1 MATRK
6 TPATPSKSATPAKR
20 TRAAASGTR
29 KTAAKTGAKPS
40 AKSVATKPATKAPA
54 RRAAAKP
61 AVAQPAARG
70 IGPVSVGALLAA
82 AGAAAYGLYR
92 FVTRRPA
99 EGTVP
104 TDLLGDSHPDGS
116 ERAPDAFRPDPT
128 AAVPAAEREQF
139 RPALAQ
145 LGNSVS

>member
-6 TPATPSKSATPAKR
+6 TPAAPAKR
-20 TRAAASGTR
+20 STRPAPKTVARKPAAKAAA
-29 KTAAKTGAKPS
+29 
-40 AKSVATKPATKAPA
+40 KAPA
-54 RRAAAKP
+54 KRAAPKPAAAK
-61 AVAQPAARG
+61 PAARG

-116 ERAPDAFRPDPT
+116 ARAPEAFRPDPT
-128 AAVPAAEREQF
+128 APVPASEREQF